1 MDKILITGSN
11 SFTAKHFIQYLNRYE
26 NIELVGIDR
35 ILSKNIKE
43 YKVNL
48 LDYKKVSEVILKER
62 PNYIIHLAGLN
73 KDNDPINFY
82 KSNLFTTINLLESVY
97 RNQLLNTKILLI
109 SSSAV
114 YGISSQNEV
123 RETDITAPINFYGN
137 SKIAMEFVAY
147 QYIRNFN
154 LKVNIVRPFNA
165 IGRDQP
171 ESFVIPSF
179 IKKLLDIK
187 FNEKQSIIK
196 VGNLTT
202 KRDFIDIDDIVDAY
216 WKILQLDYYGEIYN
230 IGSGK
235 SIGINK
241 VLEKLINLIDVEV
254 KIEIDKNIL
263 RKVDIPNLFA
273 DINKIKKL
281 GWAQIISLEESLE
294 NMINYNKQ
302 K

>member
-43 YKVNL
+43 YKVDL

-216 WKILQLDYYGEIYN
+216 WKILQLDYFGEIYN

-273 DINKIKKL
+273 DISKIKKID
-281 GWAQIISLEESLE
+281 WKPTISLDKSLE